1 MPPKKG
7 KGGKKVKKTKN
18 GLSEDIERELVYKN
32 MEDLQ
37 EYAQVEK
44 LLGNC
49 RCQLKCFDG
58 IARLGH
64 IRGSMTKKKIWIKT
78 GNIVLV
84 SLREYEDAKCDIL
97 YLYTEKE
104 AKRLKNEGEI
114 PTTIILNDVAVGE
127 ESTNRDIGFDF
138 VEEGEEDDEDET
150 SNDFKNNFEEKFD
163 LI

>member
-7 KGGKKVKKTKN
+7 KGGKKFKKIKN
-18 GLSEDIERELVYKN
+18 GISNDIERELVYRN

-49 RCQLKCFDG
+49 RCQLNCFDG

-64 IRGSMTKKKIWIKT
+64 IRGSMTKKKIWIKA

-104 AKRLKNEGEI
+104 SKRLKTEGEI
-114 PTTIILNDVAVGE
+114 PDTVVLNDPANPDD
-127 ESTNRDIGFDF
+127 STNKDIGFDF
-138 VEEGEEDDEDET
+138 VEGGESDSDKKEDD
-150 SNDFKNNFEEKFD
+150 NFKNNFEENFES
-163 LI
+163 I